1 MPVFH
6 VHIGANQFTGEEK
19 RNLADALN
27 LALHEAM
34 ETPMDDRFIIIS
46 EHKEDEFFITDTFP
60 DMQRTGKRIVVNVA
74 FGDTR
79 TLEQKRKLAEL
90 VTRYAKEKVGIGPD
104 DVSIRCV

>member
-60 DMQRTGKRIVVNVA
+60 EISLSVLIKKISAPQTVKA
-74 FGDTR
+74 
-79 TLEQKRKLAEL
+79 A
-90 VTRYAKEKVGIGPD
+90 
-104 DVSIRCV
+104 